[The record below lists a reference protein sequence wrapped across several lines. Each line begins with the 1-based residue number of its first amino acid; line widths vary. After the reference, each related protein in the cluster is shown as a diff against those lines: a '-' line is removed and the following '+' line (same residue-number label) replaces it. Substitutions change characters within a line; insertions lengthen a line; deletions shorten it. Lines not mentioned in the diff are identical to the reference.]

1 MIRQVD
7 ASARGAAQTRLLVA
21 LARAEAE
28 ADAVAVAEVAAVDP
42 LVGHAAALVGG
53 VVLIAA
59 ADLAAVGL
67 PQPVNDQPGTG
78 QDRGAVGQGHRAE
91 CLAGERA
98 CIRRPA
104 YPHADQFPAGFLPR

>member
-21 LARAEAE
+21 LARTETE

-67 PQPVNDQPGTG
+67 PQPVNEQPGTG
-78 QDRGAVGQGHRAE
+78 QDRGSVGPVHRAE
-91 CLAGERA
+91 CLARWRA
-98 CIRRPA
+98 WDWAPA
-104 YPHADQFPAGFLPR
+104 SR